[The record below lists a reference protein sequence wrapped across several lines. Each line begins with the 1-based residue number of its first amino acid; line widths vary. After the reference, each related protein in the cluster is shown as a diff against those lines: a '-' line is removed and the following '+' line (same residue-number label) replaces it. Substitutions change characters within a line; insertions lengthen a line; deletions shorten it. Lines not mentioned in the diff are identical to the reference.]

1 MFWPPHLLY
10 DHAFSKI
17 VEGVEKCA
25 PKSIEIQ
32 LHVLLC
38 SKIETTRCLCVTGT
52 TGQGGHDLS
61 LSSKR
66 RHRSRMCIR
75 PKLSCKTHYD
85 LPSSLSLWRVP
96 KGMPASITLNM
107 RVPCAFTD
115 QMALA
120 ASCSMMKGLTK
131 CF

>member
-17 VEGVEKCA
+17 IEGVEKCA

-32 LHVLLC
+32 LYVLLC

-61 LSSKR
+61 LFEKTPSKS
-66 RHRSRMCIR
+66 HVYTTKIVVQ
-75 PKLSCKTHYD
+75 D
-85 LPSSLSLWRVP
+85 
-96 KGMPASITLNM
+96 
-107 RVPCAFTD
+107 
-115 QMALA
+115 AL
-120 ASCSMMKGLTK
+120 
-131 CF
+131 